1 MVNEKDQNGQL
12 EDAKA
17 LAATV
22 VAEQGTDGA
31 AKSSF
36 MTQAIVEFPLV
47 GAGDLV
53 AAWDTALGL
62 PRQPE
67 PTQESTAVSG

>member
-1 MVNEKDQNGQL
+1 MVSEKDHNGQL
-12 EDAKA
+12 EDLSA
-17 LAATV
+17 LATTV
-22 VAEQGTDGA
+22 VDDQGTDGA

-36 MTQAIVEFPLV
+36 MTQAVVEFPLV